1 MIYTL
6 QKKTKMKEEIEK
18 LIEELQVL
26 GDKAQD
32 MSLKYGR
39 VFDYYNHEMY
49 KGQSK
54 AYLDVVK
61 KLSALGK

>member
-1 MIYTL
+1 
-6 QKKTKMKEEIEK
+6 MKEEIEK
-18 LIEELQVL
+18 LIEEIQVL

-39 VFDYYNHEMY
+39 VYDYYNHEMY

-61 KLSALGK
+61 KLSAIGK